1 MTTLL
6 AACPPVGAS
15 RRGRLA
21 GRWGSQT
28 GCEPRFIR
36 LMEQEQTDIDRMLGH
51 NPAWPM
57 R

>member
-1 MTTLL
+1 MTALL
-6 AACPPVGAS
+6 AACPPVGAR

-36 LMEQEQTDIDRMLGH
+36 LMEQEQADIDRMLGR
-51 NPAWPM
+51 NPAWP
-57 R
+57 RR